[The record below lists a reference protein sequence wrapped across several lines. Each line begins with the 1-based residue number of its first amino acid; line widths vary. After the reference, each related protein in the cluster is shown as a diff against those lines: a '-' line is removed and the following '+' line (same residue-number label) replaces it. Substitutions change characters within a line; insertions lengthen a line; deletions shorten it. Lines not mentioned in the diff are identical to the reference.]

1 MHAHRGQAFQG
12 VTPSF
17 HLSNYQ
23 LSKQRYFVVCPLTFY
38 RQRTSR
44 TVPEWI
50 AALTFTFGVGHK
62 GRDQLQNI
70 LFLVDICERIVA
82 HGLVKIYG
90 VHRPDFISVLQ
101 QGKAAFLN
109 ETAFGVSYHE

>member
-1 MHAHRGQAFQG
+1 VQIGNQRGQQKPFR
-12 VTPSF
+12 
-17 HLSNYQ
+17 L
-23 LSKQRYFVVCPLTFY
+23 
-38 RQRTSR
+38 
-44 TVPEWI
+44 VPERI

-109 ETAFGVSYHE
+109 ETAFWVSHHE